1 MSEVVLNT
9 PLDIITFKIVTSI
22 EFKNVSKDFDTNM
35 KTERNQGNVFV
46 KEEVFATLSL
56 QLIR

>member
-46 KEEVFATLSL
+46 KKEVFATLRL
-56 QLIR
+56 QLIM

>member
-1 MSEVVLNT
+1 MSSVVLNT

-46 KEEVFATLSL
+46 KKEVFATLSL

>member
-46 KEEVFATLSL
+46 KKEVFATLSL

>member
-46 KEEVFATLSL
+46 KKEVFATLRL
-56 QLIR
+56 QLRM

>member
-22 EFKNVSKDFDTNM
+22 EFKNVSKNFDTNM

-46 KEEVFATLSL
+46 KKEVFATLRL
-56 QLIR
+56 QLRM

>member
-46 KEEVFATLSL
+46 KKEMFATLSL

>member
-46 KEEVFATLSL
+46 KKEVFATLSL
-56 QLIR
+56 QIKR

>member
-1 MSEVVLNT
+1 MSAVVLNT

-46 KEEVFATLSL
+46 QKEVFATLSL

>member
-1 MSEVVLNT
+1 MSEVVLNR

-46 KEEVFATLSL
+46 KKEVFATLSL